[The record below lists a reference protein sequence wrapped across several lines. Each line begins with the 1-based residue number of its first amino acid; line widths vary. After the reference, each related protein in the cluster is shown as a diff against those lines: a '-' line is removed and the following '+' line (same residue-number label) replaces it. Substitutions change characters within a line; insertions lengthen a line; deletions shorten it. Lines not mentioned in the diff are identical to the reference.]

1 MPNKRAVSS
10 EMTGGM
16 MIFKKKNKNNLKQ
29 EKRQVESDAGS
40 LRMNAEEEEATVFV
54 GSCEDE
60 DRTCFLWETN
70 EREGVI
76 RLTDAMYPEKVFTA
90 KVDDSVII
98 GHSASL
104 SDICVD
110 HDRAISRKHCRLIRR
125 GNEYF
130 LHDLESSNGTFVN
143 GSRIYSEEK
152 AIFDGDLI
160 RIGRVELKFET
171 GR

>member
-1 MPNKRAVSS
+1 MNERGD
-10 EMTGGM
+10 TM
-16 MIFKKKNKNNLKQ
+16 MIFFKKNKNNLKQ
-29 EKRQVESDAGS
+29 ENRQTKSDAGS
-40 LRMNAEEEEATVFV
+40 LRINGGEEEATVFMD
-54 GSCEDE
+54 SYEDE

-76 RLTDAMYPEKVFTA
+76 RLTDAMNPEKVFTV
-90 KVDDSVII
+90 KVVDSVII

-104 SDICVD
+104 SDVCID

-130 LHDLESSNGTFVN
+130 LQDLASSNGTFVN
-143 GSRIYSEEK
+143 GSRIYDEEK